1 MIDTIFKLIWS
12 LPALLFAITV
22 HEYSHGKMADFLG
35 DPTPRLAGRL
45 TLNPMAHLDPI
56 GAISLLI
63 FRFGWAKPVP
73 INPMN
78 FKNYKR
84 DTMLTALAGPFS
96 NFISAFLFSWAFKIS
111 MKLIGNIPSSAIP
124 HVGFEFI
131 RGWFIMLSYGVIFNL
146 VLAIF
151 NLIPI
156 PPLDGSLILFS
167 LLPTK
172 WEYEIEKFK
181 SYSYILLIILVFTGV
196 IGKILYP
203 ALNFFLITF
212 NLL

>member
-1 MIDTIFKLIWS
+1 MIDTIFRIIWS
-12 LPALLFAITV
+12 LPALLFAITI
-22 HEYSHGKMADFLG
+22 HEYSHGRVADMLG

-45 TLNPMAHLDPI
+45 TLNPVAHLDPI

-73 INPMN
+73 INPAN
-78 FKNYKR
+78 FKNYRR
-84 DTMLTALAGPFS
+84 DTILTALAGPFS
-96 NFISAFLFSWAFKIS
+96 NFVCAFLFSWAFKIS
-111 MKLIGNIPSSAIP
+111 MNLIGNLNSNAIP
-124 HVGFEFI
+124 QVGIEFI

-156 PPLDGSLILFS
+156 PPLDGSVVLFS
-167 LLPTK
+167 LLPLR
-172 WEYEIEKFK
+172 WEYEIEKYK
-181 SYSYILLIILVFTGV
+181 SYSYILLVILIFTGV
-196 IGKILYP
+196 VSKILHP
-203 ALNFFLITF
+203 VLNFFLITF